1 MQRNQKMLKAYFR
14 GVLAIASVFMC
25 LALLTNSSFAQSNGL
40 GVTPKESFTMK
51 AGQQAT
57 NTLFL
62 SNLNKTEPLRVKLT
76 VVDFTSL
83 DESGS
88 AKLLQSTDQA
98 QTPWSLKPYI
108 TLPEFVTV
116 APGASKQIPFT
127 LKLPANIGA
136 GSYYSAIEYT
146 ASTGGES
153 QQVTIAASTATLL
166 FINVPGNV
174 KEQLILKQFGLF
186 NTKTNK
192 FQSFFQEK
200 PKYFAYR
207 LQNDGNLAESPAGTV
222 IVKNIFGNKVAKVDN
237 ANPKGQLALIGQTR
251 RFQGCNAKSKAA
263 EELPKDSNCIPF
275 DIKPGF
281 YTANIV
287 IFYGQNGQETRQ
299 IGATSHFWY
308 LPWSFIVMALIVL
321 LALVYAIYRIY
332 NRTTSRKRR

>member
-1 MQRNQKMLKAYFR
+1 MLKAYLKLIVVIVVASTAAIFSA
-14 GVLAIASVFMC
+14 GPVL
-25 LALLTNSSFAQSNGL
+25 AQSNGL
-40 GVTPKESFTMK
+40 GVTPKEIYTMK

-88 AKLLQSTDQA
+88 AKLLQSSDQP

-116 APGASKQIPFT
+116 EPGASKQIPFT
-127 LKLPANIGA
+127 LKLPASIGA

-146 ASTGGES
+146 ASTGSGS

-166 FINVPGNV
+166 FINVPGQV
-174 KEQLILKQFGLF
+174 KEQLTLKSFGMF

-192 FQSFFQEK
+192 FQTLFQEQ

-207 LQNDGNLAESPAGTV
+207 IQNDGNLAESPAATV
-222 IVKNIFGNKVAKVDN
+222 IVKNIFGKIVAKVDN
-237 ANPKGQLALIGQTR
+237 GNPKGQLALIGQTR
-251 RFQGCNAKSKAA
+251 RFQGCNTKSKAA

-275 DIKPGF
+275 NVKPGF

-287 IFYGQNGQETRQ
+287 VFYGQNGQPTRQ

-308 LPWSFIVMALIVL
+308 LPWSFVIAVL
-321 LALVYAIYRIY
+321 VVLVLVTYFIYRTY
-332 NRTTSRKRR
+332 NRLTRRRHR